1 MIDDLIDY
9 CTWLRS
15 ERPSRAWQ
23 RAAFAAHGNPGD
35 RRPLRWMAKHLQ
47 IDHADP
53 RTWFA
58 LAGFAP
64 MRINDAWHIAAVT
77 PAPDPFDEDSF
88 SDGEVVLV
96 DPETRRTSLLGDP
109 SPSIIA
115 PHPQPDAITVYTDGL
130 KWLRA
135 WADERVIFFEHRRS
149 AIERSRIIPTFMG
162 EPPAAL
168 AIGDI
173 NRVPWS
179 RLYAKTI
186 RADFEHAK
194 AIKRAIFRA
203 ADLPTVEAA

>member
-1 MIDDLIDY
+1 MIDELIAY
-9 CTWLRS
+9 SQWLAS
-15 ERPSRAWQ
+15 DTPSRAWQ
-23 RAAFAAHGNPGD
+23 RAAFAAHGVPGD
-35 RRPLRWMAKHLQ
+35 RKPLRWMAKHLQ
-47 IDHADP
+47 IDHTDP

-64 MRINDAWHIAAVT
+64 MSINDAWHIAAIS
-77 PAPDPFDEDSF
+77 PAPDPFDHDSF
-88 SDGEVVLV
+88 SDGEVILV
-96 DPETRRTSLLGDP
+96 DPETRQASILGDP
-109 SPSIIA
+109 SPAIVA
-115 PHPQPDAITVYTDGL
+115 PSPQPDAITVLTDGM

-135 WADERVIFFEHRRS
+135 WADERVIFFEHRAS
-149 AIERSRIIPTFMG
+149 AIARARIVPTFSG

-173 NRVPWS
+173 SRVPWS

>member
-1 MIDDLIDY
+1 MIDDINVY
-9 CTWLRS
+9 ARWLCS
-15 ERPSRAWQ
+15 EEPSRAWQ
-23 RAAFAAHGNPGD
+23 VAAFAAHAAPD
-35 RRPLRWMAKHLQ
+35 RRPMRWMAKQLK
-47 IDHADP
+47 IDQRDP

-64 MRINDAWHIAAVT
+64 MEVDGRWHIGAVV
-77 PAPDPFDEDSF
+77 PAPDPFDHDQWSYG
-88 SDGEVVLV
+88 DVVVV
-96 DPETRRTSLLGDP
+96 DPETGRAAVLGDTAPAIVAP
-109 SPSIIA
+109 SP
-115 PHPQPDAITVYTDGL
+115 QPESLFVHTDGL

-135 WADERVIFFEHRRS
+135 WADERVIFLEKRRD
-149 AIERSRIIPTFMG
+149 AIERRRVIPTFIG

-173 NRVPWS
+173 AKVPWS

-186 RADFEHAK
+186 KADFEHTR